1 MGASCPRYEGL
12 KGKALNGWA
21 VSGIT
26 SFQTGFPISIKSN
39 ADAELMNSFDFEL
52 PGKPN
57 LVAPFHA
64 VDPRKHNELR
74 LRCEVLCVA
83 RLHVDEC
90 ESGLASRKF
99 IAHSVLWSRDQ

>member
-1 MGASCPRYEGL
+1 MLSYMWELPAPRYEGL

-52 PGKPN
+52 PGELN
-57 LVAPFHA
+57 LVAPFHTL
-64 VDPRKHNELR
+64 DPRNHNEHAFD
-74 LRCEVLCVA
+74 V
-83 RLHVDEC
+83 
-90 ESGLASRKF
+90 SSF
-99 IAHSVLWSRDQ
+99 